1 MIIGIHHIAIGVPD
15 FEAGLA
21 FYRDVMGFE
30 VLFRSDFDGTHEAAN
45 TIVGIDN
52 LKAEVA
58 MLQTPNIRIELW
70 HYNNPAPRDRTSEPA
85 DLGYPH
91 MALEVKDI
99 DAEYER
105 LSAAGMTFVGPPYTL
120 GDARAIYGRDP
131 FGNIIE
137 LYEVLG

>member
-1 MIIGIHHIAIGVPD
+1 MITGVHHIAIGVPN

-30 VLFRSDFDGTHEAAN
+30 VLFRSDFDGTSETAN
-45 TIVGIDN
+45 TVVGIDN
-52 LKAEVA
+52 LQADVA

-70 HYNNPAPRDRTSEPA
+70 HYRNPTPRDRTSEPA

-91 MALEVKDI
+91 IALEVKDI
-99 DAEYER
+99 HAEYER
-105 LSAAGMTFVGPPYTL
+105 LSAAGMTFVGIPFDL
-120 GDARAIYGRDP
+120 ANASAIYGKDP

-137 LYEVLG
+137 LYETHD